1 MFLYE
6 SLWGFTVL
14 VKNHAHAS
22 VESKGLVLMLLM
34 WWCARICILEHISIC
49 LTQCLPTGPMKV
61 QQLIDLGALTTWT
74 EDNGLEMCAEFNR
87 EVGGETKQK
96 NTFGGSRERFLLVC
110 VCVSLSICLGLMS
123 IRVLAFLPVLMMKC
137 VLT

>member
-1 MFLYE
+1 M
-6 SLWGFTVL
+6 
-14 VKNHAHAS
+14 
-22 VESKGLVLMLLM
+22 LMLLM

-49 LTQCLPTGPMKV
+49 LTQCLPTGPMKI

-96 NTFGGSRERFLLVC
+96 NTFGGSRERFLVVC